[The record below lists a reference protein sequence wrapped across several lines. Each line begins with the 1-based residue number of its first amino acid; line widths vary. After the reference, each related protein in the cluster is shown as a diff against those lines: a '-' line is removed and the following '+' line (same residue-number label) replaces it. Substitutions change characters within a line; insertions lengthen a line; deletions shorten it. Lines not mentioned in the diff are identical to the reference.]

1 MWQKYRM
8 EKNYFIEV
16 RTYKSTN
23 KMGLELGEFVEQEF
37 NHKVIDEENF
47 ESVVIN
53 TIKEKMAILE
63 SKYPRCKPFRYVQ
76 YNHSDL
82 YKKES
87 PNIYVKPES
96 TFNDNVIFSLDTTV
110 IRNKVNVESFLN
122 L

>member
-1 MWQKYRM
+1 MKT
-8 EKNYFIEV
+8 KNYFMDV

-37 NHKVIDEENF
+37 NHKVIDEESF
-47 ESVVIN
+47 EDVVVN

-63 SKYPRCKPFRYVQ
+63 MKYPRCRPFRYVQ
-76 YNHSDL
+76 YDHSDI
-82 YKKES
+82 YKNES

-96 TFNDNVIFSLDTTV
+96 SYNDNMVFSLDTTV
-110 IRNKVNVESFLN
+110 IRNKVEAQSMLT

>member
-1 MWQKYRM
+1 M
-8 EKNYFIEV
+8 EHYFIEV

-47 ESVVIN
+47 ECVVIN
-53 TIKEKMAILE
+53 SIKEKMTILE
-63 SKYPRCKPFRYVQ
+63 KKYPRCRPFRYVQ
-76 YNHSDL
+76 YDHSDL
-82 YKKES
+82 HKKES

-96 TFNDNVIFSLDTTV
+96 SFNDNVVFSLDTTV
-110 IRNKVNVESFLN
+110 IRNQVNVASFLT

>member
-1 MWQKYRM
+1 M
-8 EKNYFIEV
+8 EHYFIEV

-47 ESVVIN
+47 ECVVIN
-53 TIKEKMAILE
+53 SIKEKMTILE
-63 SKYPRCKPFRYVQ
+63 KKYPRCRPFRYVQ
-76 YNHSDL
+76 YDHSDL
-82 YKKES
+82 HKKES

-96 TFNDNVIFSLDTTV
+96 GFNDNVVFSLDTAV
-110 IRNKVNVESFLN
+110 IRNKVNVESFLT

>member
-1 MWQKYRM
+1 MKH
-8 EKNYFIEV
+8 YFIEV

-47 ESVVIN
+47 ECVVIN
-53 TIKEKMAILE
+53 SIKEKMTILE
-63 SKYPRCKPFRYVQ
+63 RKYPRCRPFRYVQ
-76 YNHSDL
+76 YDHSDL
-82 YKKES
+82 HKKES

-96 TFNDNVIFSLDTTV
+96 NFNDNVVFSLDTTV
-110 IRNKVNVESFLN
+110 IRNKVNVESFLT

>member
-1 MWQKYRM
+1 M
-8 EKNYFIEV
+8 EHYFIEV

-47 ESVVIN
+47 ECVVIN
-53 TIKEKMAILE
+53 SIKEKMTILE
-63 SKYPRCKPFRYVQ
+63 KKYPHCRPFRYVQ
-76 YNHSDL
+76 YNHIDL

-87 PNIYVKPES
+87 PNICVRPES
-96 TFNDNVIFSLDTTV
+96 IYNDNVVFSLDTTV
-110 IRNKVNVESFLN
+110 IRNKVEPKSFLT

>member
-1 MWQKYRM
+1 M
-8 EKNYFIEV
+8 EHYFIEV

-47 ESVVIN
+47 ECVVIN
-53 TIKEKMAILE
+53 SIKEKMTILE
-63 SKYPRCKPFRYVQ
+63 KKHPRCRPFRYVQ
-76 YNHSDL
+76 YDHSDL
-82 YKKES
+82 HKKES

-96 TFNDNVIFSLDTTV
+96 SFNDNVVFSLDTTV
-110 IRNKVNVESFLN
+110 IRNKMNVESFLT

>member
-1 MWQKYRM
+1 M
-8 EKNYFIEV
+8 EHYFIEV

-47 ESVVIN
+47 ECVVIN
-53 TIKEKMAILE
+53 SIKEKMTILE
-63 SKYPRCKPFRYVQ
+63 KKYPRCRPFRYVQ
-76 YNHSDL
+76 YDHRDL
-82 YKKES
+82 LKKES
-87 PNIYVKPES
+87 PYIYVKPES

-110 IRNKVNVESFLN
+110 IRNKVNVESFLT

>member
-1 MWQKYRM
+1 M
-8 EKNYFIEV
+8 EHYFIEV

-37 NHKVIDEENF
+37 NHKVIGEEEF
-47 ESVVIN
+47 EDVVIN

-63 SKYPRCKPFRYVQ
+63 KKYSRCRPFRYVQ
-76 YNHSDL
+76 YDHSDL
-82 YKKES
+82 HKKES

-96 TFNDNVIFSLDTTV
+96 SFNDNVVFSLDTAV
-110 IRNKVNVESFLN
+110 IRNKVNVESFLT